1 MVAESASR
9 RHHHLFDGHHGCSY
23 GVFDMVGWWGA
34 MRSKSVVLGDVSFV
48 CPVTGKKCSVG
59 ATVRLKP
66 VPIMQMPL
74 VDLEEPNEP
83 YGIRPGPGRRH
94 PDDEPL
100 LDDDQVDAV
109 RAGLIQQEAD
119 RDE

>member
-1 MVAESASR
+1 
-9 RHHHLFDGHHGCSY
+9 
-23 GVFDMVGWWGA
+23 

-74 VDLEEPNEP
+74 
-83 YGIRPGPGRRH
+83 
-94 PDDEPL
+94 
-100 LDDDQVDAV
+100 LDDDQADAV
-109 RAGLIQQEAD
+109 QGALVEAA
-119 RDE
+119 RDG